1 MTYRDPLYDTNTPS
15 GDSLE
20 DQIEEATSGGDSTD
34 KAKAKA
40 DEMKHQGQE
49 AADKARDKGEEV
61 AGQAREKGE
70 ELAAKGQDAMDQA
83 KVKADEFGHTAHQK
97 ADEGLD
103 KASEGL
109 STAADKLREQ
119 GEQQDGQVGNVAA
132 TAADKLDSASGYLR
146 ERDTNQIVTDLENLV
161 RRRPMESL
169 VAAAGIGLL
178 LSRIIR

>member
-1 MTYRDPLYDTNTPS
+1 MTYRDPLYDANTPS

-20 DQIEEATSGGDSTD
+20 QEIEAATSDANSTD

-40 DEMKHQGQE
+40 DEMKHQGEE
-49 AADKARDKGEEV
+49 AAHKAREKGEEV
-61 AGQAREKGE
+61 ADQAREKGE

-83 KVKADEFGHTAHQK
+83 KVKADELGHTAHQR

-109 STAADKLREQ
+109 STAAEKLRQQ
-119 GEQQDGQVGNVAA
+119 GAQQEGQVGEVAA

-146 ERDTNQIVTDLENLV
+146 EHDTNQMITDLEDLV